1 MKPCV
6 AVTEIVPRKLVFSD
20 FRSSGSQVVKNHGWK
35 NPAVST
41 EKSMSHIMR
50 YRGTNALKTE
60 RIAYLL
66 TSQPMNSK

>member
-41 EKSMSHIMR
+41 EKSMSHAIQR
-50 YRGTNALKTE
+50 YKCPENGKDSVSSN
-60 RIAYLL
+60 
-66 TSQPMNSK
+66 